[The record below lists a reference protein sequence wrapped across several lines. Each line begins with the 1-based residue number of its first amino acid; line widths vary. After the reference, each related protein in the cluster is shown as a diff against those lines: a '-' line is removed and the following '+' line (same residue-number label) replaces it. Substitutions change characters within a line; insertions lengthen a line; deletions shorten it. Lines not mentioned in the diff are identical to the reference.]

1 MRKPAV
7 YLLLL
12 NSEVGAGIAPPGTSF
27 IITEITNDKIE
38 TETSDLIV
46 TE

>member
-12 NSEVGAGIAPPGTSF
+12 NGSKGARIPPPGTSF
-27 IITEITNDKIE
+27 IITEITEQPID
-38 TETSDLIV
+38 TETSDPII